1 MGYCVHPGGLLKI
14 RGARQGQNQEFV
26 DIPSFASPPP
36 LLIFIWFTCFIG
48 SQLFNDSSCKHATG
62 YFPKSK
68 IYTNIN
74 DRTLGRNASLWLI
87 DLLSLCVFGKRR
99 CNVYKL
105 GVCSEDETKDDI
117 KINCS
122 IGRGWIPFGRGCCNM
137 RCQNPGIAKIGS
149 GNTSFKKKCFL
160 SGIARMRGGGQ
171 GLARIKKYTLYI
183 PL

>member
-1 MGYCVHPGGLLKI
+1 MGCCVHPGGLLKI

-26 DIPSFASPPP
+26 DIPSSASPPP
-36 LLIFIWFTCFIG
+36 LLIFTWFTCFIG

-74 DRTLGRNASLWLI
+74 HRTLGTNASLWQI

-99 CNVYKL
+99 CNVSKL

-117 KINCS
+117 KKNCS
-122 IGRGWIPFGRGCCNM
+122 IGRGWIPFGRQSVTFWFRNFSVSKLF
-137 RCQNPGIAKIGS
+137 QL
-149 GNTSFKKKCFL
+149 F
-160 SGIARMRGGGQ
+160 
-171 GLARIKKYTLYI
+171 
-183 PL
+183 

>member
-14 RGARQGQNQEFV
+14 RAGQGQNQEFGIV
-26 DIPSFASPPP
+26 DIPSSASPPP
-36 LLIFIWFTCFIG
+36 LLIFTWFTCFIG

-74 DRTLGRNASLWLI
+74 HRTLGTNASLWQI

-117 KINCS
+117 KKTAVLVEDGFPLGGVAVTC
-122 IGRGWIPFGRGCCNM
+122 
-137 RCQNPGIAKIGS
+137 AVKI
-149 GNTSFKKKCFL
+149 
-160 SGIARMRGGGQ
+160 
-171 GLARIKKYTLYI
+171 LALPRLA
-183 PL
+183 